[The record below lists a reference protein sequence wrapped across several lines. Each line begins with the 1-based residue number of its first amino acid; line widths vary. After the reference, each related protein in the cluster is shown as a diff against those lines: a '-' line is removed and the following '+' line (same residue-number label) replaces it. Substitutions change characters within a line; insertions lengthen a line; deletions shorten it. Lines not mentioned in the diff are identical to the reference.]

1 MRASHEGLCMPDPV
15 TPPDPAGGK
24 DDGFSTTGAPRW
36 VKVFAAIVLALALLI
51 VIVLLAGGVGGH
63 GPGQHS

>member
-1 MRASHEGLCMPDPV
+1 MPDAA
-15 TPPDPAGGK
+15 TPSDPSAGGE
-24 DDGFSTTGAPRW
+24 DDGLSTTGAPRW
-36 VKVFAAIVLALALLI
+36 VKVFAAVVLALALLV